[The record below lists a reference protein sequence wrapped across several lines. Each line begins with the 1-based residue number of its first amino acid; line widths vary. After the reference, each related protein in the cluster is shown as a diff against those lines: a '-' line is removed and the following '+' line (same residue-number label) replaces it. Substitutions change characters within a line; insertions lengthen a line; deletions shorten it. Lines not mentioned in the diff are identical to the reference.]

1 MMKKVILAIAL
12 TVATLHANVTISS
25 TSYQE
30 KVKVNEAGEKVTSWA
45 KADKVVPG
53 AIVRYLNVVENTGTQ
68 IANKL
73 IVNNPIPENME
84 YVAETA
90 SCLAGCSITYSVDG
104 GATFQEASELFV
116 ETATERHLAKA
127 SEYTDI
133 RWVIERLP
141 AMSETHVEYQ
151 AQLK

>member
-1 MMKKVILAIAL
+1 MKKVILAIAL

-25 TSYQE
+25 ASYQK
-30 KVKVNEAGEKVTSWA
+30 KVKVNEVGEKVTSWA

-53 AIVRYLNVVENTGTQ
+53 SIVRYLNVVENSGTQ

-73 IVNNPIPENME
+73 VVNNPIPTNME
-84 YVAETA
+84 YVAGTA
-90 SCLAGCSITYSVDG
+90 SCLAGCTITYSVDG
-104 GATFQEASELFV
+104 GVTFQNASELFV
-116 ETATERHLAKA
+116 ETVTERHLAKA

-133 RWVIERLP
+133 RWVIEILP